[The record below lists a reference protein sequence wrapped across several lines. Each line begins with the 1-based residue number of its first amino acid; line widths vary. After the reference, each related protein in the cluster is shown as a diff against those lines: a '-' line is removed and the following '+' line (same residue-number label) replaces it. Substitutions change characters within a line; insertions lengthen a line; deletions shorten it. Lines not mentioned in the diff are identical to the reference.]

1 MDYKKI
7 KRLRRIYIIISII
20 IGVTAPLLC
29 YFLLPT
35 FNIKSEPLS
44 KFGISTQTSK
54 IWFWSLIVISLGL
67 WLNGEY
73 RIKELIKRTLETCIE
88 NNIKGISIMFSP
100 NCGNRYVLPLD
111 TQNCGSNFL
120 LWLQPFC
127 VYVWDCKVFK
137 LLKKG
142 NVLCRDGNFNVTYF
156 ITGYTFP

>member
-1 MDYKKI
+1 LDYKKI

-54 IWFWSLIVISLGL
+54 IWFWSLIAISLGL

-73 RIKELIKRTLETCIE
+73 RIKELIKREPWKPVLK
-88 NNIKGISIMFSP
+88 NNIEGITVMFSP
-100 NCGNRYVLPLD
+100 NCGNRHVLPLD
-111 TQNCGSNFL
+111 PQNCGFNFL
-120 LWLQPFC
+120 LWL
-127 VYVWDCKVFK
+127 
-137 LLKKG
+137 
-142 NVLCRDGNFNVTYF
+142 
-156 ITGYTFP
+156 